1 MNFNPRS
8 DNEAWVR
15 PYHQCYCLRTAK
27 SRLNNC
33 SGPGTRQLGEG
44 GVGSC
49 GLLRH
54 SVQPLHRIFLCLI
67 SAAKNIPIE
76 IKTAHTAD
84 RLVSGTPSGMR
95 NPGSLPT
102 IERRNLGKDTNQY
115 QYSLFCSEFGFLIL
129 GLCPGISQFVSKIE
143 TQMLFRM

>member
-1 MNFNPRS
+1 M
-8 DNEAWVR
+8 
-15 PYHQCYCLRTAK
+15 
-27 SRLNNC
+27 
-33 SGPGTRQLGEG
+33 
-44 GVGSC
+44 GSC

-67 SAAKNIPIE
+67 SAAKNIPID

-102 IERRNLGKDTNQY
+102 IERRNLGVNL
-115 QYSLFCSEFGFLIL
+115 SLDGTHSSQNADFGGKFCVESL
-129 GLCPGISQFVSKIE
+129 
-143 TQMLFRM
+143 